1 MEQKITV
8 YKKLSTNV
16 PTWEAENN
24 PFKVVIA
31 DITHK
36 CNMECNNC
44 YIPNR
49 EFPDMDTDL
58 LVEFAK
64 RLPGR
69 VELRLI
75 GAEPT
80 MNEDLPNLIRR
91 LTTETPHRVILLT
104 NGLKFASR
112 KYAESLRNA
121 GLKYLYIS
129 MNGLDNDEW
138 YQQIDGLACAKNKVK
153 ALKNAVDLGFAI
165 DIGCILIKGINE
177 SAVSQILPMLKS
189 AGMSS
194 GVIRF
199 KNVGQVGRYQL
210 ESSQNL
216 SIEEISKLCADAWN
230 IDLQKI
236 ESSKNLGAGNE
247 FETRY
252 FSVDGNLHRG
262 LGFWCKITDWE
273 YISSGGVSH
282 RRGRITEDWKLAG
295 FSEHV
300 KANEGGY

>member
-1 MEQKITV
+1 MEQKIIL
-8 YKKLSTNV
+8 YQKSTSLV
-16 PTWEAENN
+16 ETWEAEQN

-49 EFPDMDTDL
+49 DFPDMNADMLID
-58 LVEFAK
+58 FAK
-64 RLPGR
+64 KLPRR

-80 MNEDLPNLIRR
+80 MYENLPNLIYR
-91 LTTETPHRVILLT
+91 LTTETPHRIILLT
-104 NGLKFASR
+104 NGLKFASKR
-112 KYAESLRNA
+112 YAETLRAA

-138 YQQIDGLACAKNKVK
+138 YEKIDGLACAKNKIK
-153 ALKNAVDLGFAI
+153 ALENAVELGFSI
-165 DIGCILIKGINE
+165 DIGCILVKGINE
-177 SAVSQILPMLKS
+177 SAVSKILPILKN
-189 AGMSS
+189 AGMTS

-210 ESSQNL
+210 ESDQNL
-216 SIEEISKLCADAWN
+216 RIEDISKMCSEAWN
-230 IDLQKI
+230 ISLEKI
-236 ESSKNLGAGNE
+236 EASKNLGAGKE

-252 FSVDGNLHRG
+252 FSIDNTYHRG

-273 YISSGGVSH
+273 YISSGGVSN

-295 FSEHV
+295 FSEHI
-300 KANEGGY
+300 KDNEGGY